1 MKGSSMLV
9 RRTWVVIPITVAV
22 CATFAARAV
31 AALVDAQVPE
41 PAPLPRAVPPRE
53 KAPASRV
60 KPDGSAF
67 VVRNMFCSTCAPSPG
82 GPTGPT
88 DTFVPDAQ
96 LIATSV
102 GDEPR
107 ATVRVRASEAQGSW
121 GLGDQIPGVGK
132 VEHIGFVTID
142 LVDSSGRR
150 ATLSLVEQQQAQQQ
164 QVASAATEAPA
175 PAAADPY
182 GDRLRKIDD
191 RTYEVDRS
199 LVRELVG
206 GSMAK
211 AGARVSPITNKSG
224 TLDGLKV
231 FGVRKDGLAGRLGL
245 QTGDV
250 LEAVNNTKIESAN
263 TLLGLYAQLETLNT
277 VELQGTRRGKPLTLT
292 LRLR

>member
-1 MKGSSMLV
+1 MLV

-41 PAPLPRAVPPRE
+41 PTSLPLASPPRE

-67 VVRNMFCSTCAPSPG
+67 IVRNMFCSTCAPSPG
-82 GPTGPT
+82 GPPGPT

-107 ATVRVRASEAQGSW
+107 ATVRVRATEAQGSW
-121 GLGDQIPGVGK
+121 GLGEQIPGVGK
-132 VEHIGFVTID
+132 IEHIGFVTID
-142 LVDSSGRR
+142 LIDTSGRR
-150 ATLSLVEQQQAQQQ
+150 ATLSLLEQH
-164 QVASAATEAPA
+164 ASAATEAPA
-175 PAAADPY
+175 APAASDPY

-206 GSMAK
+206 GSMTK
-211 AGARVSPITNKSG
+211 AGARVSPVTNKAG

-231 FGVRKDGLAGRLGL
+231 LGVRKDGLAGKLGL
-245 QTGDV
+245 ESGDV
-250 LEAVNNTKIESAN
+250 LEAINNTKIESAN

>member
-1 MKGSSMLV
+1 
-9 RRTWVVIPITVAV
+9 
-22 CATFAARAV
+22 
-31 AALVDAQVPE
+31 
-41 PAPLPRAVPPRE
+41 
-53 KAPASRV
+53 
-60 KPDGSAF
+60 
-67 VVRNMFCSTCAPSPG
+67 MFCSTCAPSPG
-82 GPTGPT
+82 GPSGPT
-88 DTFVPDAQ
+88 DTFAPDAQ

-107 ATVRVRASEAQGSW
+107 ATVRVRATEAQGSW

-142 LVDSSGRR
+142 VVDSSGRR
-150 ATLSLVEQQQAQQQ
+150 ATLSLLEQQ

-175 PAAADPY
+175 PADPY

-191 RTYEVDRS
+191 RTFEVDRS

-245 QTGDV
+245 ETGDV
-250 LEAVNNTKIESAN
+250 LEAINNTKIESAN

>member
-1 MKGSSMLV
+1 MLV

-41 PAPLPRAVPPRE
+41 PSPLPRVVPPHE
-53 KAPASRV
+53 KAPASKV

-82 GPTGPT
+82 GPSGPT
-88 DTFVPDAQ
+88 DTFAPDAQ

-107 ATVRVRASEAQGSW
+107 ATVRVRATEAQGSW

-142 LVDSSGRR
+142 VVDSSGRR
-150 ATLSLVEQQQAQQQ
+150 ATLSLLEQQ

-175 PAAADPY
+175 PADPY

-191 RTYEVDRS
+191 RTFEVDRS

-245 QTGDV
+245 ETGDV
-250 LEAVNNTKIESAN
+250 LEAINNTKIESAN